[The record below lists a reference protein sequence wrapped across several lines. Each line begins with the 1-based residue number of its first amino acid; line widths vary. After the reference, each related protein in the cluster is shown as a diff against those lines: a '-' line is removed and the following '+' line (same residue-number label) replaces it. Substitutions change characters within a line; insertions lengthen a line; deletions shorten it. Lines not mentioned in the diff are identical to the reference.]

1 MNHSISKEP
10 LVSVLINNYN
20 YDQFLADSI
29 DSVLGQTYSNIE
41 IIAVDDGS
49 TDGSREVLKQY
60 EDKITSVFK
69 TNGGQA
75 SAMNAGFAASKGA
88 IICLLDADDL
98 FLPEK
103 VAQVVSLFQ
112 LHPNIDWV
120 FTESVPVETSKIDRE
135 RFEPLF
141 DSIRQSNP
149 LNTVESIDFTAQ
161 ILKGKSPSFTPSTSN
176 LCFSRKLLE
185 VIFPLPEV
193 KGLSG
198 MAITDLYIKTLAVG
212 FSRGCVTKQNLG
224 IYRFHDNYYKNVDL
238 SKKRRLFGEIY
249 TTTGYWIQKN
259 FPDFRVIGEKLL
271 AKGFATYQSSQY
283 FPETPENAN
292 CDRMF
297 TTYLNSLSPV
307 GKTRFWLIYS
317 YFKSRL
323 LFKQFV

>member
-1 MNHSISKEP
+1 MNHSVNKKP

-20 YDQFLADSI
+20 YEQFLADSI
-29 DSVLGQTYSNIE
+29 GSVLAQTYSNIE
-41 IIAVDDGS
+41 VIVVDDGS
-49 TDGSREVLKQY
+49 TDQSIDVIKRYG
-60 EDKITSVFK
+60 DKIVPVFK
-69 TNGGQA
+69 ANGGQA
-75 SAMNAGFAASKGA
+75 SAMNAGFEVSKGE

-112 LHPNIDWV
+112 LHPDIDWV
-120 FTESVPVETSKIDRE
+120 FTESAPIETSNVNRE
-135 RFEPLF
+135 RLEPLF
-141 DSIRQSNP
+141 DSIRQSSP
-149 LNTVESIDFTAQ
+149 SPTIEKIDFTAQ
-161 ILKGKSPSFTPSTSN
+161 ILKGKSPDFTPSTSN

-185 VIFPLPEV
+185 TIFPLPEI

-212 FSRGCVTKQNLG
+212 ISQGCATKENLG

-238 SKKRRLFGEIY
+238 NRKRRLFGEIY

-259 FPDFRVIGEKLL
+259 FPDYRVIGEKLL
-271 AKGFATYQSSQY
+271 VKGFATYRSSQH

-297 TTYLNSLSPV
+297 MTYLHSLSLV
-307 GKTRFWLIYS
+307 GKARLWLIYS